1 VNGEQYR
8 KTKINNMADVFKNE
22 EVPDFDPA
30 DQIDL
35 ELSMIRAT
43 LMLNPENRNLSSDEL
58 DRLVLQEFKD
68 SQD

>member
-1 VNGEQYR
+1 
-8 KTKINNMADVFKNE
+8 MADVFKNE